1 MPSHQLRA
9 QLEQARMTAHAA
21 ERTDSAEWQH
31 VRSLERQ
38 LQLAEQADA
47 SPDLAKAQAALR
59 LRTAELTGAMQ
70 RIDLLEDLI
79 GRTIG
84 RQLGGMSSV
93 AIGSALHEPKHQLQ
107 LLQQRITGGAD
118 LDELRRIVA
127 NQRRVAG

>member
-1 MPSHQLRA
+1 METTKLRTE
-9 QLEQARMTAHAA
+9 LERALMTAHAA
-21 ERTDSAEWQH
+21 ERTDSAEWRH
-31 VRSLERQ
+31 VGHLQRQ
-38 LQLAEQADA
+38 LRLAEQADA
-47 SPDLAKAQAALR
+47 NPDLAQVQAALR

-107 LLQQRITGGAD
+107 LLQQRITSGAD